1 MNRTYLRS
9 SWQTR
14 HISSTVDALDA
25 LPAPSDATSLS
36 PAISLPAISLH
47 GRRTNAHH
55 VDLYIGTFLAL
66 CINHVW
72 RHRSSAETKSSSQ
85 SVERLV
91 THALSGT
98 VPMLEMSMHGSLR
111 AERESDLR
119 PLNVTRLIPSN
130 ERIARLYIS
139 SRGRMP

>member
-25 LPAPSDATSLS
+25 LDAVSAPSDATSLS
-36 PAISLPAISLH
+36 SAISLH

-55 VDLYIGTFLAL
+55 VDLYTGTFLAL
-66 CINHVW
+66 CLNHVW